1 LESINPLADGELRLE
16 AEMPGDP
23 KECRQHALN
32 CMMLAKGSTT
42 AEAKQTF
49 HNLAQSWTRLAVE
62 LESAQAFLNALT
74 GAIDERDEG
83 CKQKRRRFCAARPV

>member
-1 LESINPLADGELRLE
+1 
-16 AEMPGDP
+16 MPGDP

-32 CMMLAKGSTT
+32 RMILANGATT
-42 AEAKQTF
+42 GEAKQTF

-74 GAIDERDEG
+74 DATDQRDEALQAPPPT
-83 CKQKRRRFCAARPV
+83 QKRRRSRLARSV

>member
-1 LESINPLADGELRLE
+1 
-16 AEMPGDP
+16 MPGDP

-32 CMMLAKGSTT
+32 CMILAKGATT

-49 HNLAQSWTRLAVE
+49 HKLAQSWTRLAIE

-74 GAIDERDEG
+74 DATVQSDEALQAPPPA
-83 CKQKRRRFCAARPV
+83 QKRRRSRVASPV